1 IFSLVASYASMC
13 LVVCYN
19 LILSRK
25 YVIMSKRKYNPIL
38 EMFNKKQKKD
48 QNDEEELNVSNV
60 LQLNSD
66 SPANNECNDVGV
78 LLETKTIFTYKIRK
92 HLLTNPLIPH
102 QNDLLPYSEHLKKG
116 NILKQIKENR
126 SRLLPI
132 VDTIITMGKQNI
144 PFRGHRDDGNLLGEP
159 KNFSITNEE
168 NFRAILRMLRDHYR
182 DDELKNHLQKSSQT
196 ATYISKTIQ
205 NELIDICGKIISNK
219 ILKQI
224 SDNKLY
230 SIEDFISFVDVHKV
244 NFEILENDVEPK
256 TTGTLLGKT
265 VVKIMNQN
273 GLNLDYCVGIC
284 TDTCSVMASEQ
295 AGAISKIRKHT
306 KNAARALCRSHAL
319 NLALSKS
326 ANIPSIRN
334 CFGTIKEI
342 IAFFHSSAKRNF
354 VLKQKLGSELSGLC
368 DTRWVERH
376 ESLMFFNDNLLKI
389 LQALEIISTWDDVT
403 SSSKSHCFVRC
414 LTSTDFIV
422 SVKIINLIFT
432 ITRSL
437 SKSLQKQS
445 LNVNTAT
452 ELISNTRQIIQNER
466 YQANIT
472 FNRIWKTILDISEKL
487 NIVLCMPR
495 LSVKQTYRSNIPSDT
510 VEDYYR
516 KNTFIP
522 LLDAIISDFDQRF
535 DKNTVPIEIVLSFL
549 LPKKTSQLHTE
560 ELQKVISHLWEAY
573 SELLNTNI
581 STYNNENIFKSEV
594 ELWKAKCNSN
604 NTIYG
609 ELDNIELLKLCDE
622 DIYPNYN
629 FLIKILVVL
638 PVTVSSAERSF
649 STLKRMSEDRLVGL
663 ALLNVH
669 NDIEILPD
677 EVIDQFAKS
686 KNRKLDL
693 IL

>member
-1 IFSLVASYASMC
+1 
-13 LVVCYN
+13 
-19 LILSRK
+19 
-25 YVIMSKRKYNPIL
+25 
-38 EMFNKKQKKD
+38 
-48 QNDEEELNVSNV
+48 
-60 LQLNSD
+60 
-66 SPANNECNDVGV
+66 
-78 LLETKTIFTYKIRK
+78 
-92 HLLTNPLIPH
+92 
-102 QNDLLPYSEHLKKG
+102 
-116 NILKQIKENR
+116 
-126 SRLLPI
+126 
-132 VDTIITMGKQNI
+132 
-144 PFRGHRDDGNLLGEP
+144 
-159 KNFSITNEE
+159 
-168 NFRAILRMLRDHYR
+168 
-182 DDELKNHLQKSSQT
+182 
-196 ATYISKTIQ
+196 
-205 NELIDICGKIISNK
+205 
-219 ILKQI
+219 
-224 SDNKLY
+224 
-230 SIEDFISFVDVHKV
+230 
-244 NFEILENDVEPK
+244 
-256 TTGTLLGKT
+256 
-265 VVKIMNQN
+265 MNQN

-432 ITRSL
+432 ITHFL

-452 ELISNTRQIIQNER
+452 ELITNTRQIIQNER

-549 LPKKTSQLHTE
+549 LPKKISQLHTE

-649 STLKRMSEDRLVGL
+649 STLKRL
-663 ALLNVH
+663 
-669 NDIEILPD
+669 
-677 EVIDQFAKS
+677 
-686 KNRKLDL
+686 
-693 IL
+693 

>member
-1 IFSLVASYASMC
+1 
-13 LVVCYN
+13 
-19 LILSRK
+19 
-25 YVIMSKRKYNPIL
+25 
-38 EMFNKKQKKD
+38 
-48 QNDEEELNVSNV
+48 
-60 LQLNSD
+60 
-66 SPANNECNDVGV
+66 
-78 LLETKTIFTYKIRK
+78 
-92 HLLTNPLIPH
+92 
-102 QNDLLPYSEHLKKG
+102 
-116 NILKQIKENR
+116 
-126 SRLLPI
+126 
-132 VDTIITMGKQNI
+132 
-144 PFRGHRDDGNLLGEP
+144 
-159 KNFSITNEE
+159 
-168 NFRAILRMLRDHYR
+168 
-182 DDELKNHLQKSSQT
+182 
-196 ATYISKTIQ
+196 
-205 NELIDICGKIISNK
+205 
-219 ILKQI
+219 
-224 SDNKLY
+224 
-230 SIEDFISFVDVHKV
+230 
-244 NFEILENDVEPK
+244 
-256 TTGTLLGKT
+256 
-265 VVKIMNQN
+265 
-273 GLNLDYCVGIC
+273 
-284 TDTCSVMASEQ
+284 
-295 AGAISKIRKHT
+295 
-306 KNAARALCRSHAL
+306 
-319 NLALSKS
+319 
-326 ANIPSIRN
+326 
-334 CFGTIKEI
+334 
-342 IAFFHSSAKRNF
+342 
-354 VLKQKLGSELSGLC
+354 
-368 DTRWVERH
+368 
-376 ESLMFFNDNLLKI
+376 MFFNDNLLKI

-649 STLKRMSEDRLVGL
+649 STLKRL
-663 ALLNVH
+663 
-669 NDIEILPD
+669 
-677 EVIDQFAKS
+677 
-686 KNRKLDL
+686 
-693 IL
+693 